1 MKMIAN
7 QGVNVSTENRKGA
20 QSGERMRDLRE
31 NFALL
36 FFLTVLTRTGETAQ
50 KHAFFRHK
58 KTPIKGVCKFKW
70 WEEQDLNLCTLS
82 RAELQSAAINHSTI
96 LPLCCI

>member
-1 MKMIAN
+1 MIVN
-7 QGVNVSTENRKGA
+7 QGVKVSTENRKGA
-20 QSGERMRDLRE
+20 QSGERMRGLRE

-70 WEEQDLNLCTLS
+70 WRWRESKAFYFTNVFLL
-82 RAELQSAAINHSTI
+82 
-96 LPLCCI
+96 

>member
-1 MKMIAN
+1 
-7 QGVNVSTENRKGA
+7 
-20 QSGERMRDLRE
+20 MRGLRE

-50 KHAFFRHK
+50 KHAFFKHK

-70 WEEQDLNLCTLS
+70 WRRLDLNQRRLS
-82 RAELQSAAINHSTI
+82 RLIYSQVHLTA
-96 LPLCCI
+96 LPLLHFAKKSSSI

>member
-1 MKMIAN
+1 MMVN

-50 KHAFFRHK
+50 KHAFFKHK

-70 WEEQDLNLCTLS
+70 WRGKDSNLRTRK
-82 RAELQSAAINHSTI
+82 RADLQSAAFDRSATPPHGDC
-96 LPLCCI
+96 LP

>member
-1 MKMIAN
+1 
-7 QGVNVSTENRKGA
+7 
-20 QSGERMRDLRE
+20 MRGLRE

-70 WEEQDLNLCTLS
+70 WREQDLNLRSPKTPD
-82 RAELQSAAINHSTI
+82 LQSGAIDRSAI
-96 LPLCCI
+96 PPF

>member
-1 MKMIAN
+1 MMVN
-7 QGVNVSTENRKGA
+7 QGVKVSTENRKGA
-20 QSGERMRDLRE
+20 QRGERMRGLRE

-70 WEEQDLNLCTLS
+70 WCIWVNLTNKSKNGKYMSLK
-82 RAELQSAAINHSTI
+82 H
-96 LPLCCI
+96 